1 MEALFFFCHQA
12 ITKEVHQDPEA
23 RRTKRVALGGVA
35 TLPGQCT
42 IPCLRESYASIFAVF
57 QQASGYRRAATW
69 THNHDHNPCVNAQS
83 QITKNK
89 RDRSQ
94 HDRAN

>member
-1 MEALFFFCHQA
+1 MQVSGKEELHSLGGVVPFFCHQA

-23 RRTKRVALGGVA
+23 HRTKRVALGGVA

-57 QQASGYRRAATW
+57 QEASGYHKLLHVPAIMT
-69 THNHDHNPCVNAQS
+69 
-83 QITKNK
+83 ITPV
-89 RDRSQ
+89 
-94 HDRAN
+94 